1 MKLRTALALL
11 AAGWSAGSSA
21 APSGMKVGVKAPGFS
36 CPAIG
41 TTGKPG
47 ENVVLRDVLASGH
60 VVVMSF
66 FHTTCK
72 PCIKEIPKLTEIVK
86 ARAGKPL
93 STYLVFVGTEDDETV
108 TKFLRE
114 HDFTLPVLMDRHG
127 LRVGEAY
134 KVVKD
139 DIAHVPQIMVVS
151 KNGIL
156 KAAWT
161 GFPEGSEAKLEAL
174 LDELVAEERQV
185 VVADTLTVLFT
196 NNANGLTGPSPS
208 IDVGGLARRATVIR
222 RERAAAPASILVEAG
237 DFFPTSPEENR
248 TDKVVKSY
256 AAMKY
261 DAITIGEAE
270 FVNGLTYLKTLAE
283 AKTLPFVSANVKIC
297 EDETCVDLVRPHA
310 VLNAGKRKVAIY
322 GYMHPDAL
330 GFTPEERMKD
340 GKWYFK
346 ITDPRPPLKGFMGRF
361 RKEADLVVVLSHA
374 GIEEDRKL
382 AAEVPGIDVIVGAH
396 SQTFLADP
404 AREGNTLIVQAAAD
418 GQYVGKLVLKFNDAG
433 KPGIESHELIPLTKN
448 LVPDPEVAAIVA
460 GKPNPKAEAPQP

>member
-1 MKLRTALALL
+1 MNRIMLALL
-11 AAGWSAGSSA
+11 VTGWTAAAVA

-41 TTGKPG
+41 ENGKPG
-47 ENVVLRDVLASGH
+47 ENVALRDLLAQGN

-72 PCIKEIPKLTEIVK
+72 PCIKEIPKLTEVVK

-93 STYLVFVGTEDDETV
+93 AAYLVFVGTEDDETV
-108 TKFLRE
+108 TKFLKQYG
-114 HDFTLPVLMDRHG
+114 FTLPVLMDRHG
-127 LRVGEAY
+127 LRVGEPY

-139 DIAHVPQIMVVS
+139 DIAHVPQIMVIS
-151 KNGIL
+151 KNGVL

-161 GFPEGSEAKLEAL
+161 GFPDGQEVKLGAL
-174 LDELVAEERQV
+174 LDELIAEEKQV
-185 VVADTLTVLFT
+185 VQADTLTILFT
-196 NNANGLTGPSPS
+196 NNANGLTGPSPA
-208 IDVGGLARRATVIR
+208 IDVGGLARRATVIK
-222 RERAAAPASILVEAG
+222 RERAAAPASILVDAG
-237 DFFPTSPEENR
+237 DFLPTSPEETR
-248 TDKVVKSY
+248 SGRVVAAY

-261 DAITIGEAE
+261 DAMTIGEAE
-270 FVNGLTYLKTLAE
+270 FVNGLKFLRGVTD
-283 AKTLPFVSANVKIC
+283 AKTLPLVSANVKIC

-310 VLNAGKRKVAIY
+310 VVPAGKRKVAIY

-346 ITDPRPPLKGFMGRF
+346 ITDPRPPLKGFMSRF

-404 AREGNTLIVQAAAD
+404 ARENGALIVQAAAD
-418 GQYVGKLVLKFNDAG
+418 GQYVGKLVLKFNDGG

-448 LVPDPEVAAIVA
+448 IVPDPEVAAIVA
-460 GKPNPKAEAPQP
+460 GKQLPKAEAPQP